1 MAKIESMEPGSIL
14 RLVPTEIIKSESK
27 HPYLNKITGR
37 RYWLDTYILHGFR
50 ERLPF
55 GPSLI
60 KQRFIYISKV
70 GSLHN
75 ICLYNNFKNNFFGKG
90 YSTLVLPE
98 LEVSKIGH
106 IIDIRKLDT
115 IKDSFFSR
123 KIDYKFN
130 FTPPIQ
136 SLLQSISKQSQKTVD
151 DKLAFYNRNTILP
164 FIEDMG
170 DLYALLALRENN
182 SCNYCGSYFWSNK
195 TKIIHYGNFN
205 QKKIRSK
212 TIRIIVRD
220 VVLPSDQSIES
231 IRTYLR
237 DCAEGLIKEDLRKMR
252 ENGGYLSISRSVQK
266 KCDVY
271 KVIATPSRNK
281 ANSLILENLEDDIE
295 RRIFSECPLDGFRDN
310 FI

>member
-212 TIRIIVRD
+212 TIRII
-220 VVLPSDQSIES
+220 
-231 IRTYLR
+231 
-237 DCAEGLIKEDLRKMR
+237 
-252 ENGGYLSISRSVQK
+252 
-266 KCDVY
+266 
-271 KVIATPSRNK
+271 K
-281 ANSLILENLEDDIE
+281 ANSFNTVDSSKIIIFPVLYLCSHCNNITVLASTEIDTLAFIPYCFQLEESFLNTEE
-295 RRIFSECPLDGFRDN
+295 K
-310 FI
+310 